1 MKSVQLSLSTILLQY
16 RQSHH
21 ILLGYVTTFDIGDPN
36 QQKGEFIED
45 KGGPNGGETYEGF
58 DSEPLAD
65 SRL

>member
-21 ILLGYVTTFDIGDPN
+21 ILLGYVTAFDIGDPN
-36 QQKGEFIED
+36 QQKGEFIE
-45 KGGPNGGETYEGF
+45 GGPNGGEMYEGF